1 MNKQEI
7 IDKLFDKLK
16 SNDCRYPKW
25 ELISIIDP
33 FLEVIKETLMEGDD
47 VRLTNFG
54 KFVVKTKKGRKYYN
68 IQTGSMD
75 ITKDKRMIAFVQHRS
90 LDSLHKNK
98 EETKE

>member
-7 IDKLFDKLK
+7 IDKLFDKLRN
-16 SNDCRYPKW
+16 SGCRYPKW
-25 ELISIIDP
+25 ELVSIIDP
-33 FLEVIKETLMEGDD
+33 FLEVIKEILVNEGD

-68 IQTGSMD
+68 IQTGSME
-75 ITKDKRMIAFVQHRS
+75 IAKDKRMITFIQHRS

>member
-7 IDKLFDKLK
+7 IDKLFDKLRTGG
-16 SNDCRYPKW
+16 CRYPKW
-25 ELISIIDP
+25 ELVSIIDP

-54 KFVVKTKKGRKYYN
+54 KFVVKVKKGRQYYN
-68 IQTGSMD
+68 IQTRAMG
-75 ITKDKRMIAFVQHRS
+75 ITEDKRIIAFVQHKS

-98 EETKE
+98 EEAEK